1 MATKTYFGFES
12 QLKSKE
18 LTEAIAL
25 QQGPGPLFGYGGF
38 TIEGTFIR
46 LTPVPNSG
54 DTQLKEFRDKF
65 NKLIESKLAQRVII
79 QSLEDSVSNFGIV
92 SKDGYVEVSTDN
104 NILIS
109 ISNSQSTYQEIIV
122 IAKHSYSEDVN
133 VEMPIRYEAYW
144 NQSSV
149 SFFKLY
155 KKAIDYKYPTSLGS
169 RSIKN
174 LDTETDPQDDTEL
187 SYSYLESTALAA
199 TGLNTADTNDAVLVG
214 IYGTGN
220 DMMSETGAL
229 QKFIIVPYE
238 RKFPMP
244 LTYSWADINHQK
256 DLLRYLYRVFEGM
269 GDMSFRDY
277 LKSILSESDEKTET
291 VSMSLPIGTII
302 MWYGSTST
310 IPYGWELCD
319 GTASVHNPSITKPNL
334 MGKFPIGLST
344 IDSEYRTPAVTG
356 GNNSLT
362 LEVNNIPK
370 HSHVYTGDDG
380 AAGKFGSVEAGFPKP
395 YVASDVNQEVVTGTA
410 GSAGNQGVARAYMS
424 STVGGS
430 KPIDNRPAYTVVA
443 FIIKTLE

>member
-25 QQGPGPLFGYGGF
+25 QQGPGPLFGYSGF
-38 TIEGTFIR
+38 TIDGTSIK

-65 NKLIESKLAQRVII
+65 NKLIQNKMAQRVVI
-79 QSLEDSVSNFGIV
+79 QALGDGVSNFGIV
-92 SKDGYVEVSTDN
+92 SKDGYIEVSTDN
-104 NILIS
+104 EITIP

-122 IAKHSYSEDVN
+122 IARHSYSEDVN
-133 VEMPIRYEAYW
+133 VEMPILYEAYW

-169 RSIKN
+169 RAIKN
-174 LDTETDPQDDTEL
+174 LDTETDPQDDNEL

-220 DMMSETGAL
+220 DMMSDTGTL

-244 LTYSWADINHQK
+244 LTYSWADINRHK
-256 DLLRYLYRVFEGM
+256 DMMRYLYKVFEGM

-277 LKSILSESDEKTET
+277 LKNILSESDEKTET
-291 VSMSLPIGTII
+291 VSISLPIGTII

-319 GTASVHNPSITKPNL
+319 GTASVHNPSIIKPNL

-380 AAGKFGSVEAGFPKP
+380 AAGKFGSVESGFPKP